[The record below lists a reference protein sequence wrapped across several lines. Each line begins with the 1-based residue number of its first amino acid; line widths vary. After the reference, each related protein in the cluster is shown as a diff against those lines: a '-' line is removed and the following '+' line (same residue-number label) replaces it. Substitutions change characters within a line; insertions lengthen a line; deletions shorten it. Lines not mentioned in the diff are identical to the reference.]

1 MLKMVNI
8 ADVVYKKIEYFT
20 KKYYANEFIK
30 GLIFFIGLGVL
41 CFFAALFVE
50 YFLWLKPRY
59 RTALFSI
66 FVIGELF
73 LIFRYILYPISMWI
87 KLRKGISHSQAADII
102 GTHFPEV
109 SDKLLNFLQLSS
121 SNESSELLMASIDQ
135 KAKSLQPIPFQ
146 NAIDFK
152 TNKKYWPLLILPLL
166 VFLGV
171 VFTGKADVLAQS
183 LNRVVHFKSQFAP
196 PAPFSFVVVSKLL
209 QVEQGSD
216 FVLQVKTIGSVSPES
231 VSINIGSESYIMR
244 SLGSS
249 MFDFVFQ
256 KPMADTGFV
265 LTSNNVSSPDFVL
278 KVIQVPTITDLQLTI
293 NFPSYLNR
301 SSEVIKGTGNA
312 IVPEGSK
319 LSWSV
324 STLATEKMLFIED
337 NRLVPF
343 VKSGNVFLFNKGV
356 DQNIDYQISTSNS
369 KVKDYE
375 QLSYKIAV
383 LKDQFPSIDVDVVP
397 DSTKSSTQYLIGRL
411 SDDNGLS
418 KLQIVYYPTAQFQ
431 SAKRANISINNGI
444 VDTFVFSFP
453 SNLDLQKGVRYEY
466 FFEVFDND
474 SYHSYKSSRS
484 AVFSDKVLSD
494 SENEDLILKQENE
507 SISGMSKSVKQSQKQ
522 LSEIDKLQKAAKEKE
537 SLDFNEQKKI
547 EDFIRKQEKQELSVK
562 DNIVKLKESFEKN
575 NDKNNSELKKDLE
588 KRLENQLKQI
598 EKNQKLLDD
607 LKDLNNKL
615 KKEELTEQLDKFKQ
629 QSKNQAKNLEQLVEL
644 TKRYY
649 VEKKAEQIIDK
660 LNKLSDKEQQLSDK
674 DAENNK
680 ENQDQINKSF
690 DDIQKELN
698 DLEKDN
704 KELKAP
710 IDIPADADKE
720 KDIDDDLKKAS
731 DELSKDSKEGK
742 AKAKPKQKSAAKKM
756 KSMGSKMKEAM
767 ESDDAEKME
776 EDIAMLRQIL
786 DNLLS
791 FSFSEENTMS
801 QFKNIKRNAPS
812 YNKSLKQQQDL
823 RLQFQHVDDSLF
835 ALGMRNPKISDL
847 INTEVGNVHYNINK
861 AVETLVEANVSKGVY
876 HQQYA
881 VSASNK
887 LADMLSETLNGMQM
901 EMQGSGKGKPKKG
914 KGKGSGMQ
922 LPDIIQKQES
932 LSKKLEKGMKP
943 GQKPGSKPGDGKD
956 GKPSND
962 GKGGK
967 DGEGKE
973 DGEGNAGEIMKIY
986 QEQKQLREALQEEI
1000 KNRGIGGNGQ
1010 NVLDQMKQ
1018 LEKQLL
1024 NKGFKNEVLQKSLN
1038 IKQDLLKLE
1047 KAIQDQGQ
1055 DEKRQANGAK
1065 KQFENNTNALPAV
1078 VREYLNSTEILNK
1091 EALPLKKDYMQKSQI
1106 YFKK

>member
-1 MLKMVNI
+1 MVNNT
-8 ADVVYKKIEYFT
+8 DVVYKKIEYFI
-20 KKYYANEFIK
+20 KKFYANEFIK
-30 GLIFFIGLGVL
+30 GLIFFVGLGIL
-41 CFFAALFVE
+41 CFFAALFIE
-50 YFLWLKPRY
+50 WFLWLKPFY
-59 RTALFSI
+59 RTVLFTL
-66 FVIGELF
+66 FVTTELF
-73 LIFRYILYPISMWI
+73 LLLRYILYPISMWI
-87 KLRKGISHSQAADII
+87 KLQKGISNSQAAGII
-102 GTHFPEV
+102 GIHFPEV
-109 SDKLLNFLQLSS
+109 ADKLLNFLQLSS
-121 SNESSELLMASIDQ
+121 STESSELLIASIDQ

-152 TNKKYWPLLILPLL
+152 TNKKYWPLLILP
-166 VFLGV
+166 FLIFLSV
-171 VFTGKADVLAQS
+171 IVSGKADVLAQS
-183 LNRVVHFKSQFAP
+183 LNRVVHFKSQFSP
-196 PAPFSFVVVSKLL
+196 PAPFSFVVVNKVL

-216 FVLQVKTIGSVSPES
+216 FALQIKTIGSVSPEN

-244 SLGSS
+244 SVGSS
-249 MFDFVFQ
+249 VFEFVFQ
-256 KPMADTGFV
+256 KPMTATGFV
-265 LTSNNVSSPDFVL
+265 LTANNVSSTDFEL
-278 KVIQVPTITDLQLTI
+278 KVVQVPTIADLQLSI
-293 NFPSYLNR
+293 NFPAYLHRNA
-301 SSEVIKGTGNA
+301 EVIKGTGNA
-312 IVPEGSK
+312 IVPEGAK
-319 LSWSV
+319 LSWRV
-324 STLATEKMLFIED
+324 NTLATEKMAFIED
-337 NRLVPF
+337 NVASAF
-343 VKSGNVFLFNKGV
+343 MKVGNAFLFSKNI
-356 DQNIDYQISTSNS
+356 NESIDYQIITSNA
-369 KVKDYE
+369 KVQNYE

-397 DSTKSSTQYLIGRL
+397 DSTKSSSQYLIGRL
-411 SDDNGLS
+411 SDDYGLS
-418 KLQIVYYPTAQFQ
+418 KLQIVYYPTSQIQ
-431 SAKRANISINNGI
+431 SAKRANISINNG
-444 VDTFVFSFP
+444 VVSTFVFSFP

-466 FFEVFDND
+466 YFEVFDND

-484 AVFSDKVLSD
+484 TVFSDKILSD

-537 SLDFNEQKKI
+537 SFDFNEQKKI
-547 EDFIRKQEKQELSVK
+547 EDFIKKQDKQEQTIK
-562 DNIVKLKESFEKN
+562 DNIAKLKESFEKN
-575 NDKNNSELKKDLE
+575 NDKNSSELKKDLE

-660 LNKLSDKEQQLSDK
+660 LEKLAEKEEQLSDK

-680 ENQDQINKSF
+680 ENQEQINKSF
-690 DDIQKELN
+690 DDIQKELK

-704 KELKAP
+704 KDLKAP
-710 IDIPADADKE
+710 IDIPADAEKE
-720 KDIDDDLKKAS
+720 KSIDDDLKKAI
-731 DELSKDSKEGK
+731 DELSKDAKEGK

-812 YNKSLKQQQDL
+812 YNISLKQQQDL

-881 VSASNK
+881 VSSSNK

-914 KGKGSGMQ
+914 KGKGSGLQ

-943 GQKPGSKPGDGKD
+943 GEKPGAKPGEGKD
-956 GKPSND
+956 GKPSID

-967 DGEGKE
+967 DGDGKE

-986 QEQKQLREALQEEI
+986 QEQKQLREALQQEI
-1000 KNRGIGGNGQ
+1000 NNKGIGGNGQ

-1047 KAIQDQGQ
+1047 KAIQEQGQ

-1065 KQFENNTNALPAV
+1065 KQFENNTNALPSL
-1078 VREYLNSTEILNK
+1078 VRDYLNSTEILNK
-1091 EALPLKKDYMQKSQI
+1091 EALPLKKDYIQKSQI